1 MVQSCPNFKLL
12 PINISCECSSFVW
25 NNRGV
30 NVGMCNSVDL
40 DGRPLC
46 YLHQPNN
53 CRDAVDS
60 QVIPGMQVIQVFQ
73 DFFDINRTQLFSCSV
88 EPFETSCRS
97 PRSGAWRLRPL
108 TTWSLGSYRTFWGS
122 PNTRLDLVYHI
133 HTQVR
138 LLYCSFS

>member
-1 MVQSCPNFKLL
+1 MSPAEAHLVEFWTTDFRVIRCILLKHKQKIYKTVQIVVQSCPNFKLL

-73 DFFDINRTQLFSCSV
+73 DFFVINRTQLFSCSV

-97 PRSGAWRLRPL
+97 PR
-108 TTWSLGSYRTFWGS
+108 
-122 PNTRLDLVYHI
+122 
-133 HTQVR
+133 
-138 LLYCSFS
+138 